1 VSSAARSHQLPLVA
15 PTSSSNGQRPRNR
28 AAGWSV
34 GVSLLALAVIPAAAA
49 VTERRSD
56 LRLIHAGFAVP
67 VAAVLAIAAIRLARR
82 ARRRLERTLGR
93 AGGRRS
99 ARIGQI
105 LGWLAFYGALIASIS
120 LGVYAVEY
128 YLLS

>member
-1 VSSAARSHQLPLVA
+1 LAA

-28 AAGWSV
+28 AAGWSLLL
-34 GVSLLALAVIPAAAA
+34 SLLGLAAIPVALAL
-49 VTERRSD
+49 TQWRSD
-56 LRLIHAGFAVP
+56 LRLVHAGFGVP
-67 VAAVLAIAAIRLARR
+67 VAAVLAIVAIRLAKR

-93 AGGRRS
+93 AGGRRT
-99 ARIGQI
+99 ARVGQI
-105 LGWLAFYGALIASIS
+105 LGWLALYLALIGSIS

>member
-1 VSSAARSHQLPLVA
+1 V
-15 PTSSSNGQRPRNR
+15 
-28 AAGWSV
+28 
-34 GVSLLALAVIPAAAA
+34 LALAAIPVAIA
-49 VTERRSD
+49 VTESRED
-56 LRLIHAGFAVP
+56 LRLLQAGVAVP

-93 AGGRRS
+93 AGGKRT
-99 ARIGQI
+99 ARAGRI
-105 LGWLAFYGALIASIS
+105 LGWLALYATLVASIS

>member
-1 VSSAARSHQLPLVA
+1 
-15 PTSSSNGQRPRNR
+15 
-28 AAGWSV
+28 
-34 GVSLLALAVIPAAAA
+34 
-49 VTERRSD
+49 
-56 LRLIHAGFAVP
+56 VP